1 MKNNTKRVLTFIIG
15 TTAAFTI
22 GYTMNPSVKK
32 NKTVIDS
39 ELVTIEY
46 SEVAEK
52 FGSGGYDILITPKNG
67 TNVSPI
73 FSMDETK
80 NYRDAYIIGHSKE
93 AARKHVEL
101 ANEKYNLNWAFSWG
115 N

>member
-1 MKNNTKRVLTFIIG
+1 MKNNTKRVLTFIAG
-15 TTAAFTI
+15 SAAAFAI
-22 GYTMNPSVKK
+22 GFKLNPEAKK
-32 NKTVIDS
+32 NVNIIET

-46 SEVAEK
+46 TEVAEK
-52 FGSGGYDILITPKNG
+52 FGSCGYDILITPKNG
-67 TNVSPI
+67 TNVSPV

-80 NYRDAYIIGHSKE
+80 NYRDAYIIGSSKE

-101 ANEKYNLNWAFSWG
+101 VNERYNLNWAFSWG

>member
-1 MKNNTKRVLTFIIG
+1 MKNNTRRVLTFIAG
-15 TTAAFTI
+15 SAVAFTI
-22 GYTMNPSVKK
+22 GFKFNPEAKK
-32 NKTVIDS
+32 NVNIIET

-52 FGSGGYDILITPKNG
+52 FGYGGYDILITPKNG
-67 TNVSPI
+67 TNVSPV
-73 FSMDETK
+73 FTMDETK

-101 ANEKYNLNWAFSWG
+101 VNEKYNLNWAFSWG